1 MTEDGTGPREGSR
14 GPAGLTWA
22 EWGLLLV
29 LAAVQITHIVDFM
42 ILMPLGPRLM
52 KDLHIERYRRQR
64 AERFACSHEEYRRE
78 VYSKRR
84 LSPGGREP
92 SRG

>member
-1 MTEDGTGPREGSR
+1 MVAAFRDQQWSVFDAHLFACNILRAIQAIREFAGVSTR
-14 GPAGLTWA
+14 GA
-22 EWGLLLV
+22 
-29 LAAVQITHIVDFM
+29 IDM
-42 ILMPLGPRLM
+42 
-52 KDLHIERYRRQR
+52 HIERYRRQR